1 MKNKLQI
8 SKFPSVLLVIILL
21 SVMFFLEFTSALQE
35 NQTVDEGAHLASGYS
50 YLRTGDFRINPEHPP
65 LLKEISAVPLLFL
78 PLRLPTNHES
88 WNEYNQWEFG
98 RQFLYHNLVDAD
110 LILLLGRIPVILL
123 SLILGIFIFKW
134 VKKLWGN
141 TAAFFA
147 LVLYVFEPNI
157 LAHSRYVTT
166 DLALTL
172 FLFLTIYALDQ
183 YLQSYSRKHLIIFG
197 ILFAIAQVVK
207 FSAIILFPLL
217 IVFLLLKKFHSSSN
231 RLNYRRICLVILFVM
246 LTTAAIIMLVYG
258 FEIKRPIED
267 KDVSTFFEKQASV
280 TNLADYSDE
289 PFLVKE
295 LLILTNPSTKSG
307 AIIYELAKKIPIP
320 AFHYFKGLWVLFSHD
335 YWGHTSYLFGHYSNF
350 GFWYYF
356 PCTFLIKTS
365 VPLLLLFLIG
375 FCLFN
380 FKLIKAVFRT
390 DLDRELKINI
400 AKKRFLTKFK
410 EKLLRKSRNLIS
422 FFRKT
427 PFSHWLFILTPLV
440 YLLWALTSKINIGH
454 RHILPIYPFIIIF
467 ASSLTAIK
475 PRRLKVWRI
484 FLLVLLIFYI
494 SSTLRIYP
502 NFLVYFNELVGGPSN
517 GPRYLVDSNI
527 DWGQDILKLKHY
539 LEKNHINEICLGVLS
554 SLDIN
559 YYNFNR
565 KPIPK
570 DKDLDQIKGFNGVV
584 AISVTVLYEEG
595 RPYSWLEKL
604 KPDAK
609 IGFSIYVYD
618 LRK

>member
-231 RLNYRRICLVILFVM
+231 R
-246 LTTAAIIMLVYG
+246 
-258 FEIKRPIED
+258 
-267 KDVSTFFEKQASV
+267 
-280 TNLADYSDE
+280 
-289 PFLVKE
+289 
-295 LLILTNPSTKSG
+295 
-307 AIIYELAKKIPIP
+307 
-320 AFHYFKGLWVLFSHD
+320 
-335 YWGHTSYLFGHYSNF
+335 
-350 GFWYYF
+350 
-356 PCTFLIKTS
+356 
-365 VPLLLLFLIG
+365 
-375 FCLFN
+375 
-380 FKLIKAVFRT
+380 
-390 DLDRELKINI
+390 
-400 AKKRFLTKFK
+400 
-410 EKLLRKSRNLIS
+410 
-422 FFRKT
+422 
-427 PFSHWLFILTPLV
+427 
-440 YLLWALTSKINIGH
+440 
-454 RHILPIYPFIIIF
+454 
-467 ASSLTAIK
+467 
-475 PRRLKVWRI
+475 
-484 FLLVLLIFYI
+484 
-494 SSTLRIYP
+494 
-502 NFLVYFNELVGGPSN
+502 
-517 GPRYLVDSNI
+517 
-527 DWGQDILKLKHY
+527 
-539 LEKNHINEICLGVLS
+539 
-554 SLDIN
+554 
-559 YYNFNR
+559 
-565 KPIPK
+565 
-570 DKDLDQIKGFNGVV
+570 
-584 AISVTVLYEEG
+584 
-595 RPYSWLEKL
+595 
-604 KPDAK
+604 
-609 IGFSIYVYD
+609 
-618 LRK
+618 